1 MCNLIENKLL
11 YFNSLIFKTLF
22 QSPFYLI
29 SFHHFDLFIYFIEI
43 LFYLLFFCLLNY
55 FLILIQQYYDLI
67 SIFFNHLNFNQKNSF
82 NYFFLN
88 HHQTL
93 NFVIRNNSFNKIY
106 HDLTFIHQ
114 NDFFIVFFFNTL
126 NLIIYKYSLTFLNL
140 NFQNTNFYFNTLNY

>member
-1 MCNLIENKLL
+1 
-11 YFNSLIFKTLF
+11 
-22 QSPFYLI
+22 
-29 SFHHFDLFIYFIEI
+29 
-43 LFYLLFFCLLNY
+43 LLFFCLLNY

-67 SIFFNHLNFNQKNSF
+67 SIFFNHLNFNQKNSFNYFFLNHHQTLNFVIRNNSF